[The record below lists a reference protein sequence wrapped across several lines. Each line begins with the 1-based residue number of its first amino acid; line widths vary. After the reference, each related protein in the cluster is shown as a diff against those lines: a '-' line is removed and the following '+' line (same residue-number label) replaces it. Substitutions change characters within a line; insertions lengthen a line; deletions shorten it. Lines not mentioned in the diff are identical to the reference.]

1 MYFTINM
8 AFTNYLDMLPNLSN
22 PSLIKDR
29 TTYEQP
35 LPVNLSIPVFDS
47 SLNYAPTNLKKFHA
61 QLCYTGILK
70 DPVPQD
76 YTRDIP
82 DI

>member
-1 MYFTINM
+1 MMTFS
-8 AFTNYLDMLPNLSN
+8 LPNMPPFAFCNGSG
-22 PSLIKDR
+22 IA
-29 TTYEQP
+29 
-35 LPVNLSIPVFDS
+35 
-47 SLNYAPTNLKKFHA
+47 APTITI
-61 QLCYTGILK
+61 CYTGILN

>member
-1 MYFTINM
+1 MSDCMSVLGLHKSPYVCMYVYVYISASTHIHEI
-8 AFTNYLDMLPNLSN
+8 Y
-22 PSLIKDR
+22 I
-29 TTYEQP
+29 Y
-35 LPVNLSIPVFDS
+35 I
-47 SLNYAPTNLKKFHA
+47 
-61 QLCYTGILK
+61 CYTGILN

>member
-1 MYFTINM
+1 M
-8 AFTNYLDMLPNLSN
+8 AFVSN
-22 PSLIKDR
+22 SSPSED
-29 TTYEQP
+29 
-35 LPVNLSIPVFDS
+35 
-47 SLNYAPTNLKKFHA
+47 
-61 QLCYTGILK
+61 YTGILN

>member
-1 MYFTINM
+1 MCGSSGSSNT
-8 AFTNYLDMLPNLSN
+8 DMLQRRE
-22 PSLIKDR
+22 LICLICLA
-29 TTYEQP
+29 T
-35 LPVNLSIPVFDS
+35 
-47 SLNYAPTNLKKFHA
+47 LKQGLMPHIGC
-61 QLCYTGILK
+61 QRCYTGKLN

>member
-1 MYFTINM
+1 MTKRIRRFIKHNQASTK
-8 AFTNYLDMLPNLSN
+8 LLPKQND
-22 PSLIKDR
+22 IDK
-29 TTYEQP
+29 
-35 LPVNLSIPVFDS
+35 I
-47 SLNYAPTNLKKFHA
+47 LKIIQHKV
-61 QLCYTGILK
+61 LKCYTGILN